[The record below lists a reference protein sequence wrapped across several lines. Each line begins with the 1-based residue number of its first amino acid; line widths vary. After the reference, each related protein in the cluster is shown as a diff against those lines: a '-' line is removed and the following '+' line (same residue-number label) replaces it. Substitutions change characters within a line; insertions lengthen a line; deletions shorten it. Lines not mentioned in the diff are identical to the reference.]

1 MTKLAAHVQVLDDA
15 AIDHLKRAL
24 YPAIKCLTGVDPVVI
39 RDKVLPAYDAAGRP
53 RPFIWPRKWTDDIA
67 SDCVAQGAAGAKRW
81 RDAVIGDYSR
91 WRTVLGCD
99 TVELDNEIICHT
111 DDDAQR
117 HNDFEA
123 EVIRL
128 LAADGLAS
136 IALNA
141 SVGWPKLDLL
151 WHYEETLDRAQYL
164 GLHEYGWPASNAEGE
179 NLLYFDWHVL
189 RYRRTAEAI
198 RNMGYRL
205 PRIILT
211 EIGWEGALVGI
222 GHRGFRMWA
231 NQAPYLDWLKWYD
244 GEIMDDPR
252 VVYASIFETGAQ
264 QDWRE
269 MDAVGS
275 QIDGGLADYARS
287 SYSAPAAGIDWARVE
302 AAIGQEA
309 QRHIIPLNPSA
320 AFERDAVELQLLPA
334 SREFALTVDGVTF
347 RAQAYREAGQREWQH
362 IVMAVVGQWD
372 QRHWWRRTN

>member
-24 YPAIKCLTGVDPVVI
+24 YPAIKCLTEVDPAVI
-39 RDKVLPAYDAAGRP
+39 RDRVLPAYEAAGRA
-53 RPFIWPRKWTDDIA
+53 RPFVWPRKWTDDIA

-81 RDAVIGDYSR
+81 RDAVIGDYSH
-91 WRTVLGCD
+91 WRDVLGCD

-128 LAADGLAS
+128 LAADGFSS

-141 SVGWPKLDLL
+141 SVGWPNLDLL

-164 GLHEYGWPASNAEGE
+164 GLHEYGWPANNAEGE

-231 NQAPYLDWLKWYD
+231 DQGPYLDWLKWYD
-244 GEIMDDPR
+244 GQIEASAGIE
-252 VVYASIFETGAQ
+252 YASIFETGAQ

-275 QIDGGLADYARS
+275 QIDGGLADYARA
-287 SYSAPAAGIDWARVE
+287 SYTPTQPSAPPPEEPYLPEYV
-302 AAIGQEA
+302 
-309 QRHIIPLNPSA
+309 
-320 AFERDAVELQLLPA
+320 ERDVWDTLGIIDKDCWWSEEARRARERGDVARADEIELSRIRWLETRREHMVKLPK
-334 SREFALTVDGVTF
+334 G
-347 RAQAYREAGQREWQH
+347 
-362 IVMAVVGQWD
+362 
-372 QRHWWRRTN
+372 